1 MDPGL
6 GRYCLPQAS
15 CQWEQPIRPDTPHIG
30 IMTTTTTIMMSVT
43 MILLIVVISDPKG
56 STLTVTRF
64 SCQSPLYYLNVS
76 LVTNLIVTSII
87 NGSSPSG
94 IVPCIANASAFGNV
108 LLECSERAISSLKPE
123 ATFAPN
129 ICLIYN
135 CSTSNPHLVS
145 IL

>member
-43 MILLIVVISDPKG
+43 MILLIIVISDPKG

-87 NGSSPSG
+87 KWFITIWDFTINALA
-94 IVPCIANASAFGNV
+94 IANV

>member
-1 MDPGL
+1 
-6 GRYCLPQAS
+6 
-15 CQWEQPIRPDTPHIG
+15 
-30 IMTTTTTIMMSVT
+30 
-43 MILLIVVISDPKG
+43 MILLIIVISDPKG

-94 IVPCIANASAFGNV
+94 ILPYIANASAFGNV

-145 IL
+145 ILTIGLHLASVQPLKFNVILGLNIWTLFWL

>member
-1 MDPGL
+1 
-6 GRYCLPQAS
+6 
-15 CQWEQPIRPDTPHIG
+15 
-30 IMTTTTTIMMSVT
+30 

-76 LVTNLIVTSII
+76 LVTNLIVASII

-94 IVPCIANASAFGNV
+94 ILPYIANASAFGNV

-145 IL
+145 ILTIGLHLASVQPLKFNVILGLNIWTLFWL